1 LDASHLHVVYGTGSY
16 VDTFY
21 AWNVATHTDKPH
33 NSVKQAATESRPSG
47 SSPAPPAPA
56 LTWSDELVAKFTP
69 NTNQI
74 ATIDQTGNF
83 RYQEGDRK
91 AWAKNA
97 FLEQTINRITLTDG
111 AHVLDDTGSAT
122 ADKIVMNQANGDMD
136 AIGHV
141 LSTHAPDRNEKPG
154 TSMLDTTQPMQAQA
168 DRMETREDNTK
179 VFYSGHVVMWQGAN
193 RISANRID
201 VDRDAQSLHA
211 VGNVVSELVDNKS
224 TGNPQPGQQ
233 TAADPP
239 IFTVV
244 HAPELFYRDDTRIAL
259 YTGGA
264 KLVRDKMTV
273 TSKDIRAFL
282 TPKTKDNSDQSS
294 LDHAIANGDV
304 QISQVVSPT
313 RTRTG
318 TAEHC
323 EYYTKDDKVI
333 LNGGAPQ
340 MHDSLKGITKGRQL
354 TYFSDDDHL
363 IVEGQK
369 GQVAVSQMRKN

>member
-1 LDASHLHVVYGTGSY
+1 
-16 VDTFY
+16 
-21 AWNVATHTDKPH
+21 
-33 NSVKQAATESRPSG
+33 
-47 SSPAPPAPA
+47 
-56 LTWSDELVAKFTP
+56 
-69 NTNQI
+69 
-74 ATIDQTGNF
+74 
-83 RYQEGDRK
+83 
-91 AWAKNA
+91 
-97 FLEQTINRITLTDG
+97 
-111 AHVLDDTGSAT
+111 
-122 ADKIVMNQANGDMD
+122 
-136 AIGHV
+136 
-141 LSTHAPDRNEKPG
+141 
-154 TSMLDTTQPMQAQA
+154 MQAQA

-193 RISANRID
+193 RISANEID
-201 VDRDAQSLHA
+201 VDRDEQSLHA
-211 VGNVVSELVDNKS
+211 KGNVVSELVDNKS
-224 TGNPQPGQQ
+224 NGNPPAAQQ
-233 TAADPP
+233 NTASAQQAAADPP

-244 HAPELFYRDDTRIAL
+244 RAPELFYRDDTRVAL

-264 KLVRDKMTV
+264 KLVREKMTV
-273 TSKDIRAFL
+273 TSKEIRAFL

-369 GQVAVSQMRKN
+369 NQVAVSQMRKN